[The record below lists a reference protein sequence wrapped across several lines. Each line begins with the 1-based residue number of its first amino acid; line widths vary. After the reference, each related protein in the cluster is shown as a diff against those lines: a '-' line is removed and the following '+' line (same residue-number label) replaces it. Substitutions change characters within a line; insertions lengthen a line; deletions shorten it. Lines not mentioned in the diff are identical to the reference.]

1 MKILILGN
9 SAGGTYNFRKELL
22 QELIKRNHEVFLSVP
37 NDDYVERI
45 EALGCKVIITEFNRR
60 GMNPKQEQ
68 ILYKKYCKIIK
79 EVKPDKS
86 LLIRLNRISTAV
98 SPQESSVFRSLR
110 ISRGWGLRSRTAD
123 CRQSLFFHYINSA

>member
-68 ILYKKYCKIIK
+68 ILYKKYCKIHIYITK
-79 EVKPDKS
+79 GIIYEIS
-86 LLIRLNRISTAV
+86 LLCKLSCTLCDILSQ
-98 SPQESSVFRSLR
+98 SKK
-110 ISRGWGLRSRTAD
+110 SRQKPCQDHAGL
-123 CRQSLFFHYINSA
+123 L